1 MRKLFFFV
9 SSSLIAVVASVQAC
23 GSTEDASSPA
33 DAGTDAVV
41 TETGPAD
48 TGAKDGG
55 SDSQT
60 PCDTSKDFLADVP
73 DADIADGAS
82 SSGVCLGCLQKN
94 CKASLDMCNV
104 DCNCRSVVSGAL
116 DCYTKGG
123 DVLQCVLGG
132 KTQPTQKTI
141 GIGTNLFGCLNT
153 SCNDQCAV
161 DELLPPDGG
170 DAGDGGD
177 GG

>member
-1 MRKLFFFV
+1 MRKAFFLV
-9 SSSLIAVVASVQAC
+9 SSSLLATVLVVQAC

-82 SSGVCLGCLQKN
+82 SSGVCLGCLKN
-94 CKASLDMCNV
+94 KCKSSLDMCNV
-104 DCNCRSVVSGAL
+104 DCNCREVVSGAL
-116 DCYTKGG
+116 DCYAKGG
-123 DVLQCVLGG
+123 QVIQCVLGS
-132 KTQPTQKTI
+132 KTQPTMKTQQI
-141 GIGTNLFGCLNT
+141 GLALFGCMQQ
-153 SCNDQCAV
+153 SCNDECAV
-161 DELLPPDGG
+161 DEFLPDGG
-170 DAGDGGD
+170 DAGDSGD